1 MHAKARLWLTP
12 MKCVLPHALSQR
24 IRNPVRFKMAH
35 LECHP
40 DNTYA
45 LRRKFP
51 HGKHLETDR
60 HVYRRHQ
67 GVSIAMELTGQT
79 DNGTSGQDSHD
90 VPSDE
95 FDCPICH
102 DVLKTPIRTRACRHV
117 FCRSCF
123 EAAVQAG
130 GPQCPLCRGPVS
142 ERERKAQDVQ
152 QQMRARRG
160 PCRACGSLGNWSL
173 SQHAM
178 GKGQG
183 AILGSLL
190 SKMRTHYKYCQAY
203 IDEYGPPPD
212 SRILL
217 GVHNGGGGRALTP
230 APSRTLPGVGAPPL
244 SSLTGSLG
252 AVYCCPYCQQQGLS
266 DMALVQHCILLH
278 ARAHTPAV
286 LEGYNACWFCFLS
299 YFTTSSEQRNQVCP
313 ICASTSWGDPSYFSR
328 NLIGHFRARHRY
340 SYDIYM

>member
-1 MHAKARLWLTP
+1 MSLK
-12 MKCVLPHALSQR
+12 LSTTQ
-24 IRNPVRFKMAH
+24 
-35 LECHP
+35 
-40 DNTYA
+40 
-45 LRRKFP
+45 
-51 HGKHLETDR
+51 
-60 HVYRRHQ
+60 Q
-67 GVSIAMELTGQT
+67 GVSIAMEPTGQT

-123 EAAVQAG
+123 EAAVRAG

-160 PCRACGSLGNWSL
+160 PCRACGSL
-173 SQHAM
+173 
-178 GKGQG
+178 
-183 AILGSLL
+183 SLL
-190 SKMRTHYKYCQAY
+190 SKMRTHYKYCQVY
-203 IDEYGPPPD
+203 IDEYGPPLD

-286 LEGYNACWFCFLS
+286 
-299 YFTTSSEQRNQVCP
+299 CP

-340 SYDIYM
+340 SYDIYMNVREDEDAQLQLAIQQSILQLTDRIITA